1 MFRSSSQNH
10 SSESLTDAALWHN
23 FKEGDE
29 LALGELAQ
37 RYYKRLYGYGSK
49 FSRDRE
55 VVKDCIQDLF
65 LEIWD
70 KRTTISEPDSVK
82 LYLLVSI
89 RRRIF
94 RRKTEDKWL
103 EQSEELDFDSTLIG
117 DLPIETAIIEDETSR
132 YYVRKLQQLIPQ
144 LTRRQQE
151 IIYLRFYENLDNEA
165 IAEVMSLSRG
175 AVANLLWRALKEL
188 KDYWYAGL
196 LLLMWPGISLLK

>member
-1 MFRSSSQNH
+1 MFRSSSQNRP
-10 SSESLTDAALWHN
+10 SESPTDAALWHQ
-23 FKEGDE
+23 FREGDE
-29 LALGELAQ
+29 VALGELAE

-55 VVKDCIQDLF
+55 AIKDCIQDLF

-70 KRTTISEPDSVK
+70 KRHTISEPDSVK

-89 RRRIF
+89 RRRIL
-94 RRKTEDKWL
+94 RRKTGDKWL
-103 EQSEELDFDSTLIG
+103 EQSEELDFDAAVVG
-117 DLPIETAIIEDETSR
+117 DLPIETAIIEDETSQH
-132 YYVRKLQQLIPQ
+132 YVRKLQQLIPQ
-144 LTRRQQE
+144 LSRRQQE

-188 KDYWYAGL
+188 KEYWYAGL
-196 LLLMWPGISLLK
+196 LLLMIPGLYLLQ